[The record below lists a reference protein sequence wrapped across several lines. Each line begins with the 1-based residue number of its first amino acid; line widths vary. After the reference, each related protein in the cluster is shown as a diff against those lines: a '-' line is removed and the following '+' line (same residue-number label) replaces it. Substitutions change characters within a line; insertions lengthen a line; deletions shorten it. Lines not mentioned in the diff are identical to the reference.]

1 MSEQTQKALSEAF
14 DLIEADKLDE
24 ARAILVP
31 MLTTHRDNPDVWW
44 LYAHAVADADT
55 ARMALYN
62 VMRLDPN
69 YPGASE
75 LLDQLEKQVASP
87 HDRVTAAESEP
98 AFLAD
103 IPATL
108 PDLPD
113 LEDEKEFEDVDLDLE
128 ETPEAEP
135 ASRSRLLLLAVLGIL
150 AVLVIVAIALL
161 TSRPRGPVTPTPT
174 SEVIAAQPSSTPL
187 VMLPETT
194 TEPVATLEIA
204 TEVTEATPIEAT
216 EEAALEISPT
226 AEAAT
231 TEVSSIAATEEAAAE
246 TPSMAAPVETEA
258 AVDLTAESIET
269 LEATAETL
277 ATQPSAVVTG
287 EAGTPEIIGTAEV
300 ASTDTVEVLTQAL
313 SAYTLSPGGIGTEQT
328 RLGNTLVAGVCTDA
342 GLELRSTLPAVMDI
356 IAKQPL
362 DVPVD
367 AVGVRLTD
375 CASAATLR
383 LIVVP
388 LADALSYASGS
399 LSEEDFQ
406 AQWKS
411 L

>member
-1 MSEQTQKALSEAF
+1 MSEQTQKTLSEAF

-44 LYAHAVADADT
+44 LYAHAVTDVDT

-69 YPGASE
+69 YPDASE
-75 LLDQLEKQVASP
+75 LLDQLEKQAASP
-87 HDRVTAAESEP
+87 RDRVTVAETEP

-113 LEDEKEFEDVDLDLE
+113 LEDEKEFEDVDLDVE
-128 ETPEAEP
+128 EKPEAEP
-135 ASRSRLLLLAVLGIL
+135 ASRSRLLLLAVLGVV

-161 TSRPRGPVTPTPT
+161 TSQPRGPVIPTPT
-174 SEVIAAQPSSTPL
+174 SEVIAAQASSTPL
-187 VMLPETT
+187 AMLPETT
-194 TEPVATLEIA
+194 PEASATLAIAAEI
-204 TEVTEATPIEAT
+204 TEAPTIEAT
-216 EEAALEISPT
+216 VEATSGAI
-226 AEAAT
+226 AT
-231 TEVSSIAATEEAAAE
+231 
-246 TPSMAAPVETEA
+246 AAPVETEA
-258 AVDLTAESIET
+258 AVDLTAESAET
-269 LEATAETL
+269 LETAETF
-277 ATQPSAVVTG
+277 ATQPSAAVTG
-287 EAGTPEIIGTAEV
+287 EAGTPAGTAEV
-300 ASTDTVEVLTQAL
+300 ASADTVEVLRQAL
-313 SAYTLSPGGIGTEQT
+313 SDYTLASGGIGMERT

-362 DVPVD
+362 DVSVD

-375 CASAATLR
+375 CASDTTLR

-388 LADALSYASGS
+388 LAAAQSYAAGN
-399 LSEEDFQ
+399 LSEENFQ